1 MEPFNIIINESEPSL
16 LRYRGRE
23 VVSFEQYKGLKQYS
37 FSTPQDVGD
46 ALKKVVAFLDEVSK
60 KEGLAGAIEKAEA
73 KDNLKSQSI
82 HVEKDNLGNPSY
94 IDSLCEDDGALSVRF
109 STAHFGV
116 DVESVLCQPGYLPMK
131 KAGKDK
137 TRVRIRTEK
146 DIARYLPILLI
157 DLRAG
162 NITTRTRYHLEK
174 MLKELENGYR
184 KNPE

>member
-23 VVSFEQYKGLKQYS
+23 VVSFEHYRGLKQYS
-37 FSTPQDVGD
+37 FNTSKDVGN

-73 KDNLKSQSI
+73 KDNLKSHSI
-82 HVEKDNLGNPSY
+82 RVEKDNLGNPLY
-94 IDSLCEDDGALSVRF
+94 IDSLCKDDGALSVRF
-109 STAHFGV
+109 STAHFGI

-137 TRVRIRTEK
+137 TRVRIRTEM
-146 DIARYLPILLI
+146 DITKYLPDLLI
-157 DLRAG
+157 DLGAG
-162 NITTRTRYHLEK
+162 SVATCTRYQLEK
-174 MLKELENGYR
+174 MLKELQNGYR
-184 KNPE
+184 K